1 MAASPLARERIGRI
15 LERWFLTEPLL
26 FSIWNDHRVTSAA
39 IATIQVGAGV
49 IAYNPEFIDG
59 LTPVE
64 LEAVM
69 RCEAVRILLKHP
81 YSRRLL
87 PPQIAWQASNLTLR
101 EHLGALP
108 LPFPCAMDVFGHH
121 DYDQQFYEFYHHR
134 LLEQAA
140 KHPAAEALEAAGAAS
155 GSKISSGLP
164 SSGGETETPSVPAGE
179 PGSGPAETS
188 SLPAEAESG
197 KAEAAPAPLHDYA
210 WSPRVGLENT
220 REWDEDE
227 LFSERID
234 ERVSD
239 AELNRN
245 WGTLPGGIR
254 LRVLANRQPRL
265 DYRSVLRLFHRS
277 VLSQRRRLTRM
288 KPSRR
293 YGFLYMGSRY
303 DFTTRLLVAVDV
315 SGSMSNEDIRLGF
328 SLVNRFFKYGIEH
341 IDALAFDTQVQGEAL
356 TLKRARREVVV
367 TGRGGTDFNAVMDYV
382 DSHPGYDGVII
393 FTDGIAPAPRPPRVR
408 RIPLL
413 WVFINEKTYRTG
425 AAPLRSLGRVVFLK
439 SATAYARS
447 TSRGVARR
455 CG

>member
-1 MAASPLARERIGRI
+1 VAASPLARERIGRI

-26 FSIWNDHRVTSAA
+26 FSLWNDHRVTSAPV
-39 IATIQVGAGV
+39 ATIRVGTGV

-69 RCEAVRILLKHP
+69 HGEAVRILLKHP

-101 EHLGALP
+101 EHLGTLP
-108 LPFPCAMDVFGHH
+108 LPFLRAVDVFGHH
-121 DYDQQFYEFYHHR
+121 DHDQQFYEFYHHR

-140 KHPAAEALEAAGAAS
+140 QHPGAEAFESAGAAGRQS
-155 GSKISSGLP
+155 LSPIPSPSREGESSAGD
-164 SSGGETETPSVPAGE
+164 SAKTPSPLAGAG
-179 PGSGPAETS
+179 GSEG
-188 SLPAEAESG
+188 
-197 KAEAAPAPLHDYA
+197 AEAAPTPLDDYA
-210 WSPRVGLENT
+210 HSPRVGLENT
-220 REWDEDE
+220 RDWDEDE

-234 ERVSD
+234 ERVTD
-239 AELNRN
+239 AELNRS
-245 WGTLPGGIR
+245 WGTLPGAIR

-277 VLSQRRRLTRM
+277 VLSRRRHLTRM

-315 SGSMSNEDIRLGF
+315 SGSMTDDDIRLGF
-328 SLVNRFFKYGIEH
+328 SLVNRFFQYGIDR
-341 IDALAFDTQVQGEAL
+341 IDAIAFDTQVQGEAL
-356 TLKRARREVVV
+356 TLERARREIRI
-367 TGRGGTDFNAVMDYV
+367 TGRGGTNFNAVIDYV
-382 DSHPGYDGVII
+382 DAHPGYDGVLI
-393 FTDGIAPAPRPPRVR
+393 FTDGVAPAPRPPGAR

-413 WVFINEKTYRTG
+413 WVFIDEKTYQAG
-425 AAPLRSLGRVVFLK
+425 APPLRALGRVVFLK
-439 SATAYARS
+439 NSQT
-447 TSRGVARR
+447 G
-455 CG
+455 